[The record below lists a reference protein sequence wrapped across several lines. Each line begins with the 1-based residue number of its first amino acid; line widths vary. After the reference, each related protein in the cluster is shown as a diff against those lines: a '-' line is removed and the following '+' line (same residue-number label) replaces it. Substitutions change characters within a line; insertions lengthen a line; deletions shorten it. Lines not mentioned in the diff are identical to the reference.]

1 MINSKQKCFAGLFC
15 WFENAQSSA
24 GFSAASL
31 FFSRRRGW
39 LTRLQSAAE
48 TAAIGTGLKNRLE
61 GVSRQKKQS
70 KFPSVRTS
78 RLVIQLGFLFWWDS
92 SFVILKIQVNK
103 SLFAKFTNPSFITC
117 LTCYILTTSFAKT
130 YPGEWDCDAH
140 LLTFEDIVFSDSIT
154 ASLTTSLESAQSP
167 AEWRVC
173 RLISTSGSMFR
184 RKSKSAT
191 SDDVQDQARSARRGR
206 CYSDDDNYFGTLKLT
221 DSARSESPTLRET
234 KAQRWVCL
242 WSSES

>member
-1 MINSKQKCFAGLFC
+1 MQ
-15 WFENAQSSA
+15 
-24 GFSAASL
+24 SAAE
-31 FFSRRRGW
+31 F
-39 LTRLQSAAE
+39 AAE

-61 GVSRQKKQS
+61 GVSRQKKS
-70 KFPSVRTS
+70 KFPSFRNS

-92 SFVILKIQVNK
+92 SFVNLEIQVNK

-130 YPGEWDCDAH
+130 CNAH
-140 LLTFEDIVFSDSIT
+140 LLTFEDFVFSDSIT

-167 AEWRVC
+167 AEWRVR
-173 RLISTSGSMFR
+173 RLISTSGSMFL

-206 CYSDDDNYFGTLKLT
+206 CYSGDDNFFGAL
-221 DSARSESPTLRET
+221 
-234 KAQRWVCL
+234 
-242 WSSES
+242 